1 MLSVQKQPMPS
12 DAPPDSSHP
21 PTATGFAKVLHSIQG
36 LQQRLDDFSVEE
48 VSRAHAKTHTLI
60 RDINHLQVQLDAL
73 SKLKDA
79 VINVN
84 AGIAAIPED
93 NFDLVGPDSLE
104 KHPQLRAIVQAGKLI
119 RMHRVLKAVQASAEP
134 SFHHRASIPSSNT
147 PPIPAEAASDVSP
160 TLEQIS
166 GASPAQTPLAT
177 SADAKH
183 EIASEADQPPATLEN
198 SPVAHDSK
206 ATPTYDFAD
215 LKLEETQKPG
225 TRRTDDSSQTAARHQ
240 DAPSRTSKKA
250 KGKPQINE
258 RLLSDLIETYGE
270 FAISTKPPAH
280 RAEVIEMPPPVVEQV
295 ASTSTDLVLFEA
307 KPAET
312 AVVKPIASG
321 EPPGRPAPEQERQ
334 EPAFDWPSPT
344 IKSHGEIDRQL
355 KSLIKDYGAVDLYSR
370 GKKTLDVKTAIIAAV
385 AGLAVLMGGFYLFK
399 APSPKTPVAIEATTS
414 GGNSA
419 ADVSEPPS
427 SAQQNLKR

>member
-1 MLSVQKQPMPS
+1 MPG

-21 PTATGFAKVLHSIQG
+21 PTTATGFARVLHSIQG

-48 VSRAHAKTHTLI
+48 VSRAYAKTHTLI

-73 SKLKDA
+73 AKLKNA

-104 KHPQLRAIVQAGKLI
+104 KHPQLRAIVQAAKLI
-119 RMHRVLKAVQASAEP
+119 HMHRVLKAVRASAEP
-134 SFHHRASIPSSNT
+134 SFDLQAGITSSDA
-147 PPIPAEAASDVSP
+147 PPIPAETASNVSSP

-166 GASPAQTPLAT
+166 GGSPAQTPLAT

-183 EIASEADQPPATLEN
+183 EIASEADQPPAALEN

-215 LKLEETQKPG
+215 LKLEETQKTG
-225 TRRTDDSSQTAARHQ
+225 TRRRDDSSQTASRHQ
-240 DAPSRTSKKA
+240 DAPSRNSKKA
-250 KGKPQINE
+250 KGKPRINE

-280 RAEVIEMPPPVVEQV
+280 RAEVIEMPPAAVEQV

-312 AVVKPIASG
+312 AVVNPIASG

-355 KSLIKDYGAVDLYSR
+355 KSLIKDYGAVDLYSH
-370 GKKTLDVKTAIIAAV
+370 GKKTLNVKTAIIAAV

-414 GGNSA
+414 GGNNA
-419 ADVSEPPS
+419 PDVSEPPS

>member
-1 MLSVQKQPMPS
+1 
-12 DAPPDSSHP
+12 
-21 PTATGFAKVLHSIQG
+21 
-36 LQQRLDDFSVEE
+36 
-48 VSRAHAKTHTLI
+48 
-60 RDINHLQVQLDAL
+60 
-73 SKLKDA
+73 
-79 VINVN
+79 
-84 AGIAAIPED
+84 
-93 NFDLVGPDSLE
+93 
-104 KHPQLRAIVQAGKLI
+104 VQAAKLI
-119 RMHRVLKAVQASAEP
+119 RMHRVLKAVQASASAEP
-134 SFHHRASIPSSNT
+134 SFDLQAGIPSSDA
-147 PPIPAEAASDVSP
+147 PLIPTKRSNESFP
-160 TLEQIS
+160 TLEQT
-166 GASPAQTPLAT
+166 AQTPLET
-177 SADAKH
+177 SAGAKR
-183 EIASEADQPPATLEN
+183 EIASETDQSRAALEN

-206 ATPTYDFAD
+206 ATPAYDFAD
-215 LKLEETQKPG
+215 FKLEEPQETG
-225 TRRTDDSSQTAARHQ
+225 TRRRDDSSQTASRHQ

-250 KGKPQINE
+250 KGGKPRINE

-270 FAISTKPPAH
+270 FAISTKPHAH
-280 RAEVIEMPPPVVEQV
+280 RAEVIEMPPPAVEQV

-370 GKKTLDVKTAIIAAV
+370 GKKTLNVKTAIIAAV

>member
-1 MLSVQKQPMPS
+1 MLSVQKQPMSS
-12 DAPPDSSHP
+12 DAPPDGSHP

-104 KHPQLRAIVQAGKLI
+104 KHPQLRAIVQAAKLI
-119 RMHRVLKAVQASAEP
+119 RMHRVLKAVRASAEP
-134 SFHHRASIPSSNT
+134 SFDLQAGIPSSDA
-147 PPIPAEAASDVSP
+147 PLIPTKRSNESFP
-160 TLEQIS
+160 TLEQT
-166 GASPAQTPLAT
+166 AQTPLET
-177 SADAKH
+177 SAGAKR
-183 EIASEADQPPATLEN
+183 EIASETDQSRAALEN

-206 ATPTYDFAD
+206 ATPAYDFAD
-215 LKLEETQKPG
+215 LKLEEPQETG
-225 TRRTDDSSQTAARHQ
+225 TRRRDDSSQTASRHQ

-250 KGKPQINE
+250 KGGKPRINE

-370 GKKTLDVKTAIIAAV
+370 GKKTLNVKTAIIAAV